1 MDVWPTNSNP
11 ADIAP
16 WLLSPNTLISCELW
30 WGQVDRWFI
39 SFNILSKC
47 LVRAF
52 QAGGKLWRKWRTE
65 TATGGVL
72 SKKVILNKF
81 IENPFARISFLIKLQ
96 EKACNFIKK
105 RGSDTSAFLWILRN
119 FLELVFYRTPL
130 DDCFWKEKSVFLA
143 SSEMLLG
150 IVELMDNSQYRSLQ

>member
-1 MDVWPTNSNP
+1 MYGQLTVIQQT
-11 ADIAP
+11 
-16 WLLSPNTLISCELW
+16 LLLGCCRQILLLAVNCD
-30 WGQVDRWFI
+30 GDRWTGGSSVQHI
-39 SFNILSKC
+39 VKMSCQSFSD
-47 LVRAF
+47 R
-52 QAGGKLWRKWRTE
+52 GKTLKKRRTD

-105 RGSDTSAFLWILRN
+105 RGSDTSVFLWILRN
-119 FLELVFYRTPL
+119 FLELDFYRTPL

-150 IVELMDNSQYRSLQ
+150 IVELMDNSQYRLLQ

>member
-1 MDVWPTNSNP
+1 MYGQLTVIQQT
-11 ADIAP
+11 
-16 WLLSPNTLISCELW
+16 LLLGCCRQILLLAVNCD
-30 WGQVDRWFI
+30 GDRW
-39 SFNILSKC
+39 
-47 LVRAF
+47 
-52 QAGGKLWRKWRTE
+52 AGGSSVSTYCQN
-65 TATGGVL
+65 VL
-72 SKKVILNKF
+72 SELFRPGENSEEKEDGNSHRRCSIKKVILNKF